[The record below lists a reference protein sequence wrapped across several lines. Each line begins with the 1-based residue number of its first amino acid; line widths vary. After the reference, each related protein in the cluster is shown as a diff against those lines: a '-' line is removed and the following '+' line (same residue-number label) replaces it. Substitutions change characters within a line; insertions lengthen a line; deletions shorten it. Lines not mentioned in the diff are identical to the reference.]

1 MVTMTARSRGA
12 LARKLTGAASVAALI
27 AAISAVAPALAQ
39 DFSFDEVAVEGN
51 RRIETGT
58 ILTYAGISRGET
70 VSAAALN
77 DASQRIRESGLFESV
92 EVRPEGGRLVI
103 AVTEFPTINRISF
116 EGNAKVDDSELATL
130 VSATE
135 RRVYN
140 PAEAQ
145 ADANAIARAYA
156 ERGRISAT
164 VRPALIERSDNRV
177 DLVYQITE
185 GGVTEI
191 ERISFAGNRDFSD
204 RRLRGVLATRQAGLL
219 RQLIKSDTFVADRIA
234 FDRQML
240 TDFYRSRGYVDF
252 EILDVDAELTR
263 ARDAYLL
270 TFNIREGQR
279 FSIGSVKVASAI
291 PGLDA
296 SRFNEAI
303 RIDQGDF
310 FSPTDL
316 ENDIARM
323 ERIAIRDGVDF
334 LRVEPKIERNPRTLS
349 LDLTYVLSR
358 GERIFVERID
368 IEGNSTTLDRVVRQ
382 QFRTVEGDPFNP
394 RAIRESA
401 ERVRALGYFADAQVN
416 ARPGSTPDSVVI
428 DVDVEEQPTG
438 SLSFGANYSTDNGF
452 GLVAGFKER
461 NFLGRGQLFS
471 LDLSTS
477 ESNRVVSF
485 DFAEP
490 AFLGRDLRFGFGVDY
505 RSTDNDSALY
515 DTDTFRISP
524 SFTFPVSENGR
535 LQTYYA
541 AEYTDITD
549 VDMDDASPII
559 IAEQAEAGVWTN
571 SLGYAYSYDTRRSGL
586 DPNTGVVL
594 RFGQEFG
601 VGDEA
606 FVKTTALASAE
617 TRVFGEDVLL
627 RATIEGGM
635 LNHSDGS
642 TRVTDRFFLG
652 SRIMRGF
659 EPGGIGPRDAE
670 TEDALGGNK
679 YAVTRLEAEFPLGLP
694 EDYGISGGAFVDYG
708 SVWEVGDLRGR
719 DSDLVLYDDYT
730 PRAVVGA
737 SVFWDT
743 PLGPLR
749 FNFTEALQSEAED
762 ETRNFDLTISSRF

>member
-1 MVTMTARSRGA
+1 MTARSRGA
-12 LARKLTGAASVAALI
+12 LARKMTGAASMAALI

-39 DFSFDEVAVEGN
+39 DFRFDQVSVEGN

-58 ILTYAGISRGET
+58 ILTYAGIARGET

-77 DASQRIRESGLFESV
+77 DAGQRIRESGLFQNV
-92 EVRPEGGRLVI
+92 EIRPEGGRLVI

-116 EGNAKVDDSELATL
+116 EGNAKVSDEDLAGL
-130 VSATE
+130 ISATE

-140 PAEAQ
+140 PVQAQ
-145 ADANAIARAYA
+145 ADADAIAAAYA
-156 ERGRISAT
+156 ERGRINAV

-185 GGVTEI
+185 GNVTEI
-191 ERISFAGNRDFSD
+191 ERISFTGNRAFSD
-204 RRLRGVLATRQAGLL
+204 RRLRGVLATRQAGPL

-240 TDFYRSRGYVDF
+240 TDFYRSRGYIDF
-252 EILDVDAELTR
+252 EVLDVDAELTR

-270 TFNIREGQR
+270 TFNVREGQR
-279 FSIGSVKVASAI
+279 YQVSKIGIASEI
-291 PGLDA
+291 QGLSTA
-296 SRFNEAI
+296 RFDEAI
-303 RIDQGDF
+303 RLDRGDYY
-310 FSPTDL
+310 SPTAVED
-316 ENDIARM
+316 DIARM
-323 ERIAIRDGVDF
+323 ERIAIRDGIDF
-334 LRVEPKIERNPRTLS
+334 LRIEPRITRNPRDLS
-349 LDLTYVLSR
+349 LEVTYVLTR

-401 ERVRALGYFADAQVN
+401 ERIRALGYFSDAQVN
-416 ARPGSTPDSVVI
+416 ARPGTEPGSVVI

-477 ESNRVVSF
+477 QNDRRLAF

-505 RSTDNDSALY
+505 RSTDNDAALY

-535 LQTYYA
+535 LQTFYA

-549 VDMDDASPII
+549 VDEDASDII
-559 IAEQAEAGVWTN
+559 QEEREEAGVWTN
-571 SLGYAYSYDTRRSGL
+571 SVGYSYSYDTRRSGL
-586 DPNTGVVL
+586 DPDTGVLL

-601 VGDEA
+601 IGDEA

-617 TRVFGEDVLL
+617 TRVLGEDVLL
-627 RATIEGGM
+627 RATVEGGM
-635 LNHSDGS
+635 LNHADGT
-642 TRVTDRFFLG
+642 TRVTDRFFMG

-659 EPGGIGPRDAE
+659 EPGGIGPRDADSD
-670 TEDALGGNK
+670 DALGGNK

-694 EDYGISGGAFVDYG
+694 EDYGITGGAFVDYG
-708 SVWEVGDLRGR
+708 SVWEVGSTRGTGAT
-719 DSDLVLYDDYT
+719 VLYDDYT

-737 SVFWDT
+737 SIFWDT

-749 FNFTEALQSEAED
+749 FNFTEALQAEEFD

>member
-1 MVTMTARSRGA
+1 MTARSRGA
-12 LARKLTGAASVAALI
+12 LARRLTGAASAAALI

-39 DFSFDEVAVEGN
+39 DFRFEEVSVEGN

-77 DASQRIRESGLFESV
+77 DAGQRIRETGLFRSV
-92 EVRPEGGRLVI
+92 EIRPEGGRLVI
-103 AVTEFPTINRISF
+103 EVTEFPTINRIGF
-116 EGNAKVDDSELATL
+116 EGNAKIDDAELAQL
-130 VSATE
+130 VTATE

-140 PAEAQ
+140 PAQAQ
-145 ADANAIARAYA
+145 TDADAIAAAYA
-156 ERGRISAT
+156 ERGRINAV

-191 ERISFAGNRDFSD
+191 ERISFTGNRAFSD
-204 RRLRGVLATRQAGLL
+204 RRLRGVLATSQAGPL

-270 TFNIREGQR
+270 TFNVREGQR
-279 FSIGSVKVASAI
+279 YQVNNVNIASEI
-291 PGLDA
+291 PGL
-296 SRFNEAI
+296 STTRFDEAI
-303 RIDQGDF
+303 RLDRGDYY
-310 FSPTDL
+310 SPTAVED
-316 ENDIARM
+316 DIARM
-323 ERIAIRDGVDF
+323 ERIAIRDGIDF
-334 LRVEPKIERNPRTLS
+334 LRIEPRITRNPRDLS
-349 LDLTYVLSR
+349 LEVTYVLSR

-394 RAIRESA
+394 RAVRESA
-401 ERVRALGYFADAQVN
+401 ERIRALGYFADAQVN
-416 ARPGSTPDSVVI
+416 ARPGTEPGSVVI

-438 SLSFGANYSTDNGF
+438 SLSFGANYSTDDGF
-452 GLVAGFKER
+452 GLVAGFAER

-477 ESNRVVSF
+477 ENNRVISF

-541 AEYTDITD
+541 AEYNDITD
-549 VDMDDASPII
+549 VDPDASDII
-559 IAEQAEAGVWTN
+559 IAEQAEDGVWTN
-571 SLGYAYSYDTRRSGL
+571 SLGYSYSYDTRRSGL
-586 DPNTGVVL
+586 DPDTGILL

-601 VGDEA
+601 VGDES

-617 TRVFGEDVLL
+617 TLVLGEDVLL
-627 RATIEGGM
+627 RATVEGGII
-635 LNHSDGS
+635 NHSDGT
-642 TRVTDRFFLG
+642 TRVTDRFFMG

-659 EPGGIGPRDAE
+659 EAGGIGPRDAD
-670 TEDALGGNK
+670 TDDALGGNK

-708 SVWEVGDLRGR
+708 SVWDVGSTRGTGAT
-719 DSDLVLYDDYT
+719 VLYDEFT

-749 FNFTEALQSEAED
+749 FNFTEALEAEEFD
-762 ETRNFDLTISSRF
+762 ETRGFDLTISSRF

>member
-1 MVTMTARSRGA
+1 MTARSRGA
-12 LARKLTGAASVAALI
+12 LARKLTGAASVAALV

-39 DFSFDEVAVEGN
+39 DFRFDEVAVEGN

-58 ILTYAGISRGET
+58 ILTYAGISRGEML
-70 VSAAALN
+70 SAAALN
-77 DASQRIRESGLFESV
+77 DAGQRIRESGLFQEV
-92 EVRPEGGRLVI
+92 EIRPEGGRLTI
-103 AVTEFPTINRISF
+103 AVTEYPTINRIGF
-116 EGNAKVDDSELATL
+116 EGNAKVDDSELAAL
-130 VSATE
+130 ISATE

-140 PAEAQ
+140 PSEAQ
-145 ADANAIARAYA
+145 ADANAIAAAYA
-156 ERGRISAT
+156 ARGRISAS

-177 DLVYQITE
+177 DLVYQIAE

-191 ERISFAGNRDFSD
+191 ERISFAGNRAFSD
-204 RRLRGVLATRQAGLL
+204 RRLRGVLGTRQAGLL
-219 RQLIKSDTFVADRIA
+219 RQIIKSDTFVADRIA
-234 FDRQML
+234 LDRQML

-279 FSIGSVKVASAI
+279 FSIGEVRVASEI
-291 PGLDA
+291 PGLDP
-296 SRFNEAI
+296 SRFDEAV
-303 RIDQGDF
+303 RIDEGDY

-316 ENDIARM
+316 ENDITRM

-334 LRVEPKIERNPRTLS
+334 LRVEPKIERNPRDLS
-349 LDLTYVLSR
+349 LDVTYVLTR

-382 QFRTVEGDPFNP
+382 QFNTVEGDPFNP

-401 ERVRALGYFADAQVN
+401 ERIRALGYFSDAQVN
-416 ARPGSTPDSVVI
+416 ARPGTTPGSVVI

-477 ESNRVVSF
+477 QSNRVISF

-524 SFTFPVSENGR
+524 SFTFPVSANGR

-549 VDMDDASPII
+549 VDLDEASPII
-559 IAEQAEAGVWTN
+559 IDEREEAGVWTN

-586 DPNTGVVL
+586 DPTTGVLL

-601 VGDEA
+601 IGDES
-606 FVKTTALASAE
+606 FIKTTALATAE
-617 TRVFGEDVLL
+617 TRVWGDEVLL
-627 RATIEGGM
+627 RATVEGGM

-642 TRVTDRFFLG
+642 TRVTDRFFMG

-659 EPGGIGPRDAE
+659 EPGGIGPRDDV

-708 SVWEVGDLRGR
+708 SVWDVGDLRAREGR
-719 DSDLVLYDDYT
+719 PDLVLYDEFT
-730 PRAVVGA
+730 PRAVIGA

-749 FNFTEALQSEAED
+749 FNFTEALQAEEKD

>member
-1 MVTMTARSRGA
+1 MTARSRGA
-12 LARKLTGAASVAALI
+12 LARRLTGAASAAALI

-39 DFSFDEVAVEGN
+39 DFRFEEVSVEGN

-58 ILTYAGISRGET
+58 ILTYAGIARGET

-77 DASQRIRESGLFESV
+77 DAGQRIRETGLFRSV
-92 EVRPEGGRLVI
+92 EIRPEGGRLVI
-103 AVTEFPTINRISF
+103 EVTEFPTINRIGF
-116 EGNAKVDDSELATL
+116 EGNAKIDDAELAQL
-130 VSATE
+130 VTATE

-140 PAEAQ
+140 PAQAQ
-145 ADANAIARAYA
+145 TDADAIAAAYA
-156 ERGRISAT
+156 ERGRINAV

-191 ERISFAGNRDFSD
+191 ERISFTGNRAFSD
-204 RRLRGVLATRQAGLL
+204 RRLRGVLATSQAGPL

-270 TFNIREGQR
+270 TFNVREGQR
-279 FSIGSVKVASAI
+279 YQVNNVNIASEI
-291 PGLDA
+291 PGLSTA
-296 SRFNEAI
+296 RFDEAI
-303 RIDQGDF
+303 RLDRGDYY
-310 FSPTDL
+310 SPTAVED
-316 ENDIARM
+316 DIARM
-323 ERIAIRDGVDF
+323 ERIAIRDGIDF
-334 LRVEPKIERNPRTLS
+334 LRIEPRITRNPRDLS
-349 LDLTYVLSR
+349 LEVTYVLSR

-394 RAIRESA
+394 RAVRESA
-401 ERVRALGYFADAQVN
+401 ERIRALGYFADAQVN
-416 ARPGSTPDSVVI
+416 ARPGTEPGSVVI

-438 SLSFGANYSTDNGF
+438 SLSFGANYSTDDGF
-452 GLVAGFKER
+452 GLVAGFAER

-477 ESNRVVSF
+477 QNNRVISF

-541 AEYTDITD
+541 AEYNDITD
-549 VDMDDASPII
+549 VDPDASDII
-559 IAEQAEAGVWTN
+559 IAEQAEDGVWTN
-571 SLGYAYSYDTRRSGL
+571 SLGYSYSYDTRRSGL
-586 DPNTGVVL
+586 DPDTGILL

-601 VGDEA
+601 VGDES

-617 TRVFGEDVLL
+617 TLVLGEDVLL
-627 RATIEGGM
+627 RATVEGGII
-635 LNHSDGS
+635 NHSDGT
-642 TRVTDRFFLG
+642 TRVTDRFFMG

-659 EPGGIGPRDAE
+659 EAGGIGPRDAD
-670 TEDALGGNK
+670 TDDALGGNK

-708 SVWEVGDLRGR
+708 SVWDVGSTRGTGAT
-719 DSDLVLYDDYT
+719 VLYDEFT

-749 FNFTEALQSEAED
+749 FNFTEALEAEEFD
-762 ETRNFDLTISSRF
+762 ETRGFDLTISSRF

>member
-1 MVTMTARSRGA
+1 MTARSRGA
-12 LARKLTGAASVAALI
+12 LARRLTGAASAAALI

-39 DFSFDEVAVEGN
+39 DFRFEEVSVEGN

-77 DASQRIRESGLFESV
+77 DAGQRIRETGLFRSV
-92 EVRPEGGRLVI
+92 EIRPEGGRLVI
-103 AVTEFPTINRISF
+103 EVTEFPTINRIGF
-116 EGNAKVDDSELATL
+116 EGNAKIDDAELAQL
-130 VSATE
+130 VTATE

-140 PAEAQ
+140 PAQAQ
-145 ADANAIARAYA
+145 TDADAIATAYA
-156 ERGRISAT
+156 ERGRINAV

-191 ERISFAGNRDFSD
+191 ERISFTGNRAFSD
-204 RRLRGVLATRQAGLL
+204 RRLRGVLATSQAGPL

-270 TFNIREGQR
+270 TFNVREGQR
-279 FSIGSVKVASAI
+279 YQVNNVNIASEI
-291 PGLDA
+291 PGL
-296 SRFNEAI
+296 STMRFDEAI
-303 RIDQGDF
+303 RLDRGDYY
-310 FSPTDL
+310 SPTAVED
-316 ENDIARM
+316 DIARM
-323 ERIAIRDGVDF
+323 ERIAIRDGIDF
-334 LRVEPKIERNPRTLS
+334 LRIEPRITRNPRDLS
-349 LDLTYVLSR
+349 LEVTYVLSR

-394 RAIRESA
+394 RAVRESA
-401 ERVRALGYFADAQVN
+401 ERIRALGYFADAQVN
-416 ARPGSTPDSVVI
+416 ARPGTEPGSVVI

-438 SLSFGANYSTDNGF
+438 SLSFGANYSTDDGF
-452 GLVAGFKER
+452 GLVAGFAER

-477 ESNRVVSF
+477 ENNRVISF

-541 AEYTDITD
+541 AEYNDITD
-549 VDMDDASPII
+549 VDPDASDII
-559 IAEQAEAGVWTN
+559 IAEQAEDGVWTN
-571 SLGYAYSYDTRRSGL
+571 SLGYSYSYDTRRSGL
-586 DPNTGVVL
+586 DPDTGILL

-601 VGDEA
+601 VGDES

-617 TRVFGEDVLL
+617 TLVLGEDVLL
-627 RATIEGGM
+627 RATVEGGII
-635 LNHSDGS
+635 NHSDGT
-642 TRVTDRFFLG
+642 TRVTDRFFMG

-659 EPGGIGPRDAE
+659 ESGGIGPRDAD
-670 TEDALGGNK
+670 TDDALGGNK

-708 SVWEVGDLRGR
+708 SVWDVGSTRGTGAT
-719 DSDLVLYDDYT
+719 VLYDEFT

-749 FNFTEALQSEAED
+749 FNFTEALEAEEFD
-762 ETRNFDLTISSRF
+762 ETRGFDLTISSRF

>member
-1 MVTMTARSRGA
+1 MTARSRSA
-12 LARKLTGAASVAALI
+12 LARKLTGAASAAALI

-39 DFSFDEVAVEGN
+39 DFRFEEVSVEGN

-58 ILTYAGISRGET
+58 ILTYAGISRGEE

-77 DASQRIRESGLFESV
+77 DAGQRIRETGLFQSV
-92 EVRPEGGRLVI
+92 EIRPEGGRLVI
-103 AVTEFPTINRISF
+103 EVTEFPTINRIGF
-116 EGNAKVDDSELATL
+116 EGNAKIDDAELAQL
-130 VSATE
+130 VTATE

-140 PAEAQ
+140 PAQAQ
-145 ADANAIARAYA
+145 ADANAIAAAYS
-156 ERGRISAT
+156 ERGRINAV

-191 ERISFAGNRDFSD
+191 ERISFTGNRAFSD
-204 RRLRGVLATRQAGLL
+204 RRLRGVLATSQAGPL

-252 EILDVDAELTR
+252 EVLDVDAELTR

-279 FSIGSVKVASAI
+279 FRVSKIGIASEI
-291 PGLDA
+291 PGLA
-296 SRFNEAI
+296 TARFGEAI
-303 RIDQGDF
+303 RLDEGAY
-310 FSPTDL
+310 FSPTAVED
-316 ENDIARM
+316 DIARM
-323 ERIAIRDGVDF
+323 ERIAIRDGIDF
-334 LRVEPKIERNPRTLS
+334 LRVEPRITRNPRDLS
-349 LDLTYVLSR
+349 LEVTYVLSR

-416 ARPGSTPDSVVI
+416 ARPGTEPGSVVI

-452 GLVAGFKER
+452 GLVAGFAER

-477 ESNRVVSF
+477 KNNRVVSF

-505 RSTDNDSALY
+505 RSTDNDAALY

-549 VDMDDASPII
+549 VDSDNASPII

-586 DPNTGVVL
+586 DPNTGILL

-601 VGDEA
+601 VGDEP
-606 FVKTTALASAE
+606 FIKTTALASAE
-617 TRVFGEDVLL
+617 TRVLGEDVLL
-627 RATIEGGM
+627 RATVEGGM
-635 LNHSDGS
+635 LNHSDDS

-659 EPGGIGPRDAE
+659 EPGGIGPRDEE
-670 TEDALGGNK
+670 TDDALGGNK

-694 EDYGISGGAFVDYG
+694 EDYGITGGAFVDYG

-719 DSDLVLYDDYT
+719 DPDLVLYDEFT

-737 SVFWDT
+737 SVFWTT

-749 FNFTEALQSEAED
+749 FNFTEALQSEARD
-762 ETRNFDLTISSRF
+762 ETRGFDLTISSRF

>member
-1 MVTMTARSRGA
+1 MTARSRGA
-12 LARKLTGAASVAALI
+12 LARRLTGAASAAALI

-39 DFSFDEVAVEGN
+39 DFRFEEVSVEGN

-58 ILTYAGISRGET
+58 ILTYAGIARGET

-77 DASQRIRESGLFESV
+77 DAGQRIRETGLFRSV
-92 EVRPEGGRLVI
+92 EIRPEGGRLVI
-103 AVTEFPTINRISF
+103 EVTEFPTINRIGF
-116 EGNAKVDDSELATL
+116 EGNAKIDDAELAQL
-130 VSATE
+130 VTATE

-140 PAEAQ
+140 PAQAQ
-145 ADANAIARAYA
+145 TDADAIAAAYA
-156 ERGRISAT
+156 ERGRINAV

-191 ERISFAGNRDFSD
+191 ERISFTGNRAFSD
-204 RRLRGVLATRQAGLL
+204 RRLRGVLATSQAGPL

-270 TFNIREGQR
+270 TFNVREGQR
-279 FSIGSVKVASAI
+279 YQVNNVNIASEI
-291 PGLDA
+291 PGL
-296 SRFNEAI
+296 STTRFDEAI
-303 RIDQGDF
+303 RLDRGDYY
-310 FSPTDL
+310 SPTAVED
-316 ENDIARM
+316 DIARM
-323 ERIAIRDGVDF
+323 ERIAIRDGIDF
-334 LRVEPKIERNPRTLS
+334 LRIEPRITRNPRDLS
-349 LDLTYVLSR
+349 LEVTYVLSR

-394 RAIRESA
+394 RAVRESA
-401 ERVRALGYFADAQVN
+401 ERIRALGYFADAQVN
-416 ARPGSTPDSVVI
+416 ARPGTEPGSVVI

-438 SLSFGANYSTDNGF
+438 SLSFGANYSTDDGF
-452 GLVAGFKER
+452 GLVAGFAER

-477 ESNRVVSF
+477 ENNRVISF

-541 AEYTDITD
+541 AEYNDITD
-549 VDMDDASPII
+549 VDPDASDII
-559 IAEQAEAGVWTN
+559 IAEQAEDGVWTN
-571 SLGYAYSYDTRRSGL
+571 SLGYSYSYDTRRSGL
-586 DPNTGVVL
+586 DPDTGILL

-601 VGDEA
+601 VGDES

-617 TRVFGEDVLL
+617 TLVLGEDVLL
-627 RATIEGGM
+627 RATVEGGII
-635 LNHSDGS
+635 NHSDGT
-642 TRVTDRFFLG
+642 TRVTDRFFMG

-659 EPGGIGPRDAE
+659 EAGGIGPRDAD
-670 TEDALGGNK
+670 TDDALGGNK

-708 SVWEVGDLRGR
+708 SVWDVGSTRGTGAT
-719 DSDLVLYDDYT
+719 VLYDEFT

-749 FNFTEALQSEAED
+749 FNFTEALEAEEFD
-762 ETRNFDLTISSRF
+762 ETRGFDLTISSRF

>member
-1 MVTMTARSRGA
+1 MTARSRGA
-12 LARKLTGAASVAALI
+12 LARRLTGAASAAALI

-39 DFSFDEVAVEGN
+39 DFRFEEVSVEGN

-58 ILTYAGISRGET
+58 ILTYAGIARGET

-77 DASQRIRESGLFESV
+77 DAGQRIRETGLFRSV
-92 EVRPEGGRLVI
+92 EIRPEGGRLVI
-103 AVTEFPTINRISF
+103 EVTEFPTINRIGF
-116 EGNAKVDDSELATL
+116 EGNAKIDDAELAQL
-130 VSATE
+130 VTATE

-140 PAEAQ
+140 PAQAQ
-145 ADANAIARAYA
+145 TDADAIAAAYA
-156 ERGRISAT
+156 ERGRINAV

-191 ERISFAGNRDFSD
+191 ERISFTGNRAFSD
-204 RRLRGVLATRQAGLL
+204 RRLRGVLATSQAGPL

-270 TFNIREGQR
+270 TFNVREGQR
-279 FSIGSVKVASAI
+279 YQVNNVNIASEI
-291 PGLDA
+291 PGLSTA
-296 SRFNEAI
+296 RFDEAI
-303 RIDQGDF
+303 RLDRGDYY
-310 FSPTDL
+310 SPTAVED
-316 ENDIARM
+316 DIARM
-323 ERIAIRDGVDF
+323 ERIAIRDGIDF
-334 LRVEPKIERNPRTLS
+334 LRIEPRITRNPRDLS
-349 LDLTYVLSR
+349 LEVTYVLSR

-394 RAIRESA
+394 RAVRESA
-401 ERVRALGYFADAQVN
+401 ERIRALGYFADAQVN
-416 ARPGSTPDSVVI
+416 ARPGTEPGSVVI

-438 SLSFGANYSTDNGF
+438 SLSFGANYSTDDGF
-452 GLVAGFKER
+452 GLVAGFAER

-477 ESNRVVSF
+477 ENNRVISF

-541 AEYTDITD
+541 AEYNDITD
-549 VDMDDASPII
+549 VDPDASDII
-559 IAEQAEAGVWTN
+559 IAEQAEDGVWTN
-571 SLGYAYSYDTRRSGL
+571 SLGYSYSYDTRRSGL
-586 DPNTGVVL
+586 DPDTGILL

-601 VGDEA
+601 VGDES

-617 TRVFGEDVLL
+617 TLVLGEDVLL
-627 RATIEGGM
+627 RATVEGGII
-635 LNHSDGS
+635 NHSDGT
-642 TRVTDRFFLG
+642 TRVTDRFFMG

-659 EPGGIGPRDAE
+659 EAGGIGPRDAD
-670 TEDALGGNK
+670 TDDALGGNK

-708 SVWEVGDLRGR
+708 SVWDVGSTRGTGAT
-719 DSDLVLYDDYT
+719 VLYDEFT

-749 FNFTEALQSEAED
+749 FNFTEALEAEEFD
-762 ETRNFDLTISSRF
+762 ETRGFDLTISSRF

>member
-1 MVTMTARSRGA
+1 MTARSRGA
-12 LARKLTGAASVAALI
+12 LARRLTGAASAAALI

-39 DFSFDEVAVEGN
+39 DFRFEEVSVEGN

-77 DASQRIRESGLFESV
+77 DAGQRIRETGLFRSV
-92 EVRPEGGRLVI
+92 EIRPEGGRLVI
-103 AVTEFPTINRISF
+103 EVTEFPTINRIGF
-116 EGNAKVDDSELATL
+116 EGNAKIDDAELAQL
-130 VSATE
+130 VTATE

-140 PAEAQ
+140 PAQAQ
-145 ADANAIARAYA
+145 TDADAIAAAYA
-156 ERGRISAT
+156 ERGRINAV

-191 ERISFAGNRDFSD
+191 ERISFTGNRAFSD
-204 RRLRGVLATRQAGLL
+204 RRLRGVLATSQAGPL

-270 TFNIREGQR
+270 TFNVREGQR
-279 FSIGSVKVASAI
+279 YQVNNVNIASEI
-291 PGLDA
+291 PGL
-296 SRFNEAI
+296 STTRFDEAI
-303 RIDQGDF
+303 RLDRGDYY
-310 FSPTDL
+310 SPTAVED
-316 ENDIARM
+316 DIARM
-323 ERIAIRDGVDF
+323 ERIAIRDGIDF
-334 LRVEPKIERNPRTLS
+334 LRIEPRITRNPRDLS
-349 LDLTYVLSR
+349 LEVTYVLSR

-394 RAIRESA
+394 RAVRESA
-401 ERVRALGYFADAQVN
+401 ERIRALGYFADAQVN
-416 ARPGSTPDSVVI
+416 ARPGTEPGSVVI

-438 SLSFGANYSTDNGF
+438 SLSFGANYSTDDGF
-452 GLVAGFKER
+452 GLVAGFAER

-477 ESNRVVSF
+477 ENNRVISF

-541 AEYTDITD
+541 AEYNDITD
-549 VDMDDASPII
+549 VDPDASDII
-559 IAEQAEAGVWTN
+559 IAEQAEDGVWTN
-571 SLGYAYSYDTRRSGL
+571 SLGYSYSYDTRRSGL
-586 DPNTGVVL
+586 DPDTGILL

-617 TRVFGEDVLL
+617 TLVLGEDVLL
-627 RATIEGGM
+627 RATVEGGII
-635 LNHSDGS
+635 NHSDGT
-642 TRVTDRFFLG
+642 TRVTDRFFMG

-659 EPGGIGPRDAE
+659 ESGGIGPRDAD
-670 TEDALGGNK
+670 TDDALGGNK

-708 SVWEVGDLRGR
+708 SVWDVGSTRGTGAT
-719 DSDLVLYDDYT
+719 VLYDEFT

-749 FNFTEALQSEAED
+749 FNFTEALEAEEFD
-762 ETRNFDLTISSRF
+762 ETRGFDLTISSRF